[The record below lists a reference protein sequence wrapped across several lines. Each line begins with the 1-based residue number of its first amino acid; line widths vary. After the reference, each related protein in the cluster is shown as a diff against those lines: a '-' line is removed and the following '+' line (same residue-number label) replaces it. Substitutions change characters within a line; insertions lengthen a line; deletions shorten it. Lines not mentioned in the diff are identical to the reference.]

1 MIVTKRVREIREII
15 SDLELLKLDPKY
27 RGAAEINIGFFK
39 AARSIFSF
47 IHWLIFVVPKLG
59 KIRES
64 ILELADLPL
73 KKWQR
78 KTHEGLIKYQSSR
91 FGRRMITAFI
101 KELCQ
106 IILKI
111 KEMKNDGEPIVVFDL
126 GFGGGELGRQV
137 FKKLP
142 DVSLVYVG
150 IDISPAIMETARQA
164 LQPLHQKGE
173 IIFKELSILNDE
185 VVDALRREASGTSK
199 KVVAVWCG
207 NILDLD
213 KYLSAGKIDIM
224 WHARVL
230 HHLTLADKARLVDIC
245 RRLSPITVEMDDRN
259 CFWFKFWTTLTTWL
273 IYPDVFLMNGGI
285 LSCLRDPTKEEL
297 TGHFKLVSPFS
308 YVRLIFGRNICFQD
322 EKWETAMKTLVR
334 GFLFQEEPKLAPCT
348 HMIGAHELL
357 SVNLP

>member
-1 MIVTKRVREIREII
+1 LIVTKRAREIQNVI

-27 RGAAEINIGFFK
+27 REAAEINIRFFK
-39 AARSIFSF
+39 ATRSVFSF
-47 IHWLIFVVPKLG
+47 IHWLISVAPKLR

-78 KTHEGLIKYQSSR
+78 KTHEGLIRYQSSR
-91 FGRRMITAFI
+91 FGRRMVTAFI
-101 KELCQ
+101 NELCQ

-111 KEMKNDGEPIVVFDL
+111 KEIKRNDEPTVVFDL

-137 FKKLP
+137 FKRLP
-142 DVSLVYVG
+142 DALLVYVG
-150 IDISPAIMETARQA
+150 IDISPAIMETAKQA
-164 LQPLHQKGE
+164 FQPLHEKGE
-173 IIFKELSILNDE
+173 IVFQELSILNDE

-285 LSCLRDPTKEEL
+285 LSCLRDPAKEEL

-308 YVRLIFGRNICFQD
+308 YVRLIFGQD
-322 EKWETAMKTLVR
+322 IYSQGAKWQTARQTLVKDFSFK
-334 GFLFQEEPKLAPCT
+334 G
-348 HMIGAHELL
+348 
-357 SVNLP
+357 

>member
-1 MIVTKRVREIREII
+1 MITTKRAREIQEII
-15 SDLELLKLDPKY
+15 SDLESLKLDSKY
-27 RGAAEINIGFFK
+27 REAAEINIRFFK
-39 AARSIFSF
+39 AARSVFSF
-47 IHWLIFVVPKLG
+47 IHWLISVAPKLRR
-59 KIRES
+59 KRERL
-64 ILELADLPL
+64 LELADLPL

-78 KTHEGLIKYQSSR
+78 KTHEALIKYQSSR
-91 FGRRMITAFI
+91 FSRRMVTAFI
-101 KELCQ
+101 KELCE

-111 KEMKNDGEPIVVFDL
+111 KEIKRNDEPTVVFDL

-173 IIFKELSILNDE
+173 IVFQELSILNDE

-224 WHARVL
+224 WHARVF
-230 HHLTLADKARLVDIC
+230 HHLSSADKARLVDVC

-308 YVRLIFGRNICFQD
+308 YVRLIFGRNICFQA
-322 EKWETAMKTLVR
+322 ERWETAMKTLVR
-334 GFLFQEEPKLAPCT
+334 GFAFE
-348 HMIGAHELL
+348 G
-357 SVNLP
+357 

>member
-1 MIVTKRVREIREII
+1 LITTKRAREIQEVI
-15 SDLELLKLDPKY
+15 SDLELLKLDSKY
-27 RGAAEINIGFFK
+27 REAAEINIRFFK
-39 AARSIFSF
+39 AARSVFSF
-47 IHWLIFVVPKLG
+47 IHWLIHVAPKLR

-78 KTHEGLIKYQSSR
+78 KTHEGLIRYQSSR
-91 FGRRMITAFI
+91 FGRRMVTAFI
-101 KELCQ
+101 KELCE

-111 KEMKNDGEPIVVFDL
+111 REMKNNDEPTVVFDL

-164 LQPLHQKGE
+164 FQPLHQKGE
-173 IIFKELSILNDE
+173 IVFKELPVLNDE
-185 VVDALRREASGTSK
+185 IIDALRREASGTSK

-230 HHLTLADKARLVDIC
+230 HHLTLADKARLVDTC

-285 LSCLRDPTKEEL
+285 LSCLRDPAKEEL

-308 YVRLIFGRNICFQD
+308 YVRLIFGQD
-322 EKWETAMKTLVR
+322 IYSQGAKWQTARQTLVKDFSFK
-334 GFLFQEEPKLAPCT
+334 G
-348 HMIGAHELL
+348 
-357 SVNLP
+357 

>member
-1 MIVTKRVREIREII
+1 MITTKRAREIQEII

-39 AARSIFSF
+39 AARSVFSF
-47 IHWLIFVVPKLG
+47 IHWLISVAPKLR

-78 KTHEGLIKYQSSR
+78 KTHQALIKYQSSR
-91 FGRRMITAFI
+91 FSRRMVTAFI
-101 KELCQ
+101 TELCE

-111 KEMKNDGEPIVVFDL
+111 REMKNNDEPIVVFDL

-137 FKKLP
+137 FKRLP
-142 DVSLVYVG
+142 DALLVYVG
-150 IDISPAIMETARQA
+150 IDISPAIVETAKQA
-164 LQPLHQKGE
+164 FQPLHEKGE
-173 IIFKELSILNDE
+173 IIFKELPILNDE
-185 VVDALRREASGTSK
+185 IVDALRREASGTSK

-207 NILDLD
+207 NILALD
-213 KYLSAGKIDIM
+213 KYLSAGKMDVA
-224 WHARVL
+224 WHARVF
-230 HHLTLADKARLVDIC
+230 HHLSSADKARLVDIC

-285 LSCLRDPTKEEL
+285 LSCLRAPAKEEL
-297 TGHFKLVSPFS
+297 TGHFKLVSPFC
-308 YVRLIFGRNICFQD
+308 YVRLIFGRNICFQA
-322 EKWETAMKTLVR
+322 ERWETAMKTLVR
-334 GFLFQEEPKLAPCT
+334 GFAFE
-348 HMIGAHELL
+348 G
-357 SVNLP
+357 

>member
-1 MIVTKRVREIREII
+1 LITTKRAREIREII
-15 SDLELLKLDPKY
+15 SDLELLKLDSKY
-27 RGAAEINIGFFK
+27 REAAEINIRFFK
-39 AARSIFSF
+39 AARSVFSF
-47 IHWLIFVVPKLG
+47 IHWLIHVAPKLR

-78 KTHEGLIKYQSSR
+78 KTHEGLIRYQSSR
-91 FGRRMITAFI
+91 FGRRMVTAFI

-111 KEMKNDGEPIVVFDL
+111 KEMKNNDEPTVVFDL

-137 FKKLP
+137 FKRLP
-142 DVSLVYVG
+142 DALLVYVG
-150 IDISPAIMETARQA
+150 IDISPAIMEAAKQA
-164 LQPLHQKGE
+164 FQPWHEKGE
-173 IIFKELSILNDE
+173 IVFKELPILNDE
-185 VVDALRREASGTSK
+185 IVDALRREASGTSK

-207 NILDLD
+207 DILTLD
-213 KYLSAGKIDIM
+213 KHLSPGKMDIA
-224 WHARVL
+224 WHARVF
-230 HHLTLADKARLVDIC
+230 HHLSSAGKAHLVDIC

-285 LSCLRDPTKEEL
+285 LSCLRALTKEEL

-308 YVRLIFGRNICFQD
+308 YVRLIFGQD
-322 EKWETAMKTLVR
+322 IYSQGAKWETAMKTLVR
-334 GFLFQEEPKLAPCT
+334 GFAFE
-348 HMIGAHELL
+348 G
-357 SVNLP
+357 